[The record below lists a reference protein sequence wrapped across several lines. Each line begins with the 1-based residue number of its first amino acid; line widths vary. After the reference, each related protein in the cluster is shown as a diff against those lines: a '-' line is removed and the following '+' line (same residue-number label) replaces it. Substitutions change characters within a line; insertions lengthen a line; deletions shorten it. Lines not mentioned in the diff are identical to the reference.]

1 MSTKYKINL
10 EWSERDGAWLAS
22 VPELPGCMADGETP
36 QEALQEV
43 EAVIGDWID
52 EARRLGRVVPAPMPS
67 IDSLAAAS
75 PLLNMAAVARTIG
88 VEPRTLRAR
97 LTSKTPLRSI
107 EAERIKTEFAK
118 HQLVLL

>member
-36 QEALQEV
+36 EEALQEI
-43 EAVIGDWID
+43 ERVIADWIS
-52 EARRLGRVVPAPMPS
+52 EAQRMGRVIPPPALS

-75 PLLNMAAVARTIG
+75 PYLNISAVARAVGI
-88 VEPRTLRAR
+88 EPRTLRAR
-97 LTSKTPLRSI
+97 ISSRTPLKSL
-107 EAERIKTEFAK
+107 EAEKLKTEFAK

>member
-36 QEALQEV
+36 EDALREV
-43 EAVIGDWID
+43 ETVIADWIN
-52 EARRLGRVVPAPMPS
+52 EARRIGRAVPAPTPS

-75 PLLNMAAVARTIG
+75 PFLNMSAVARTIG

-97 LTSKTPLRSI
+97 LTSKTPLRSM
-107 EAERIKTEFAK
+107 EAERLKTAFAK
-118 HQLVLL
+118 HQLILL